1 MKLVQLN
8 LQNFKGIEFGDFR
21 FTNNTIIRGDNATGK
36 TTVFDALC
44 WLLFGK
50 DSLDRADFQIKTL
63 KNGEPVHNVNHMVQA
78 AFDYEDGTGFT
89 LKRIYREK
97 YSNPRGGEVKLTG
110 HTTDYFINDVPSKE
124 KEYKAFINNMI
135 NEGVF
140 KLITNPLFFNE
151 QYTWQ
156 NRRKLLLE
164 MCGDVDDAS
173 VINSKDELKRLTEL
187 LNGRSVD
194 EQRKIIASKKTAINK
209 ELDMI
214 PVRID
219 EAVKCKPTPLEAEQK
234 LKDDI
239 ATIETAI
246 KQLEED
252 KSVIINGLDGA
263 ERTAKIREVKR
274 KLADRKSQLMNEHTD
289 KERRLGHNY
298 QLSLVKLQM
307 AETERDRY
315 KDCEYELD
323 TQIKQEEAR
332 IDKLQAEF
340 DEFNQSQFNKELCP
354 TCGQELPASK
364 YEELQA
370 KFNKNKAEK
379 LEEWQA
385 LIDSAK
391 ALKQNYIEQKELMQV
406 KADGMCSQI
415 EELTNDK
422 NTKQKAINEVGE
434 VNLDNDVQ
442 VNDLKAELFMLELD
456 EDNTSDD
463 QLKRID
469 SELSELAD
477 KRSTLQTELTKYDVI
492 RDITKRINELEQEQ
506 QRLINEKNLVD
517 ETAFLLDEFVKAKV
531 EMLEDTIN
539 KHFTITTFKMANVLV
554 NGSVEDCCETMVDGV
569 PYRSLNN
576 AARINA
582 GIDIINAL
590 TKFYNV
596 TAPVFIDNAE
606 AVTKFVN
613 CNSQTVKL
621 IVDETCKELRVDMEV

>member
-1 MKLVQLN
+1 MKLTQLN

-78 AFDYEDGTGFT
+78 AFDNEDGTGFT

-135 NEGVF
+135 NEDVF

-252 KSVIINGLDGA
+252 KSVIVNGLDGA
-263 ERTAKIREVKR
+263 ERTTKIREVKR

-289 KERRLGHNY
+289 NERRLEHEY
-298 QLSLVKLQM
+298 KLSLVQLQM
-307 AETERDRY
+307 AESERDRY
-315 KDCEYELD
+315 KDREYELD
-323 TQIKQEEAR
+323 SQIQQEEAR

-340 DEFNQSQFNKELCP
+340 DDFNQSQFNKELCP
-354 TCGQELPASK
+354 TCGQKLPASK
-364 YEELQA
+364 YEELQTI
-370 KFNKNKAEK
+370 FNQSKAVK

-391 ALKQNYIEQKELMQV
+391 ALKQNYIEQKEIMQV

-415 EELTNDK
+415 EELFNNKD
-422 NTKQKAINEVGE
+422 TKEKALHEVGE
-434 VNLDNDVQ
+434 VDLDNDVQ

-590 TKFYNV
+590 TKFYKVN
-596 TAPVFIDNAE
+596 APVFIDNAE
-606 AVTKFVN
+606 AVTKFID
-613 CNSQTVKL
+613 CKSQTIKL
-621 IVDETCKELRVDMEV
+621 IVDETCKELCVDVEV

>member
-1 MKLVQLN
+1 MKLTQLN

-78 AFDYEDGTGFT
+78 AFDNEDGTGFT

-135 NEGVF
+135 NEDVF

-173 VINSKDELKRLTEL
+173 VINSKEELKRLTEL

-219 EAVKCKPTPLEAEQK
+219 EAVNCKPTPMEAEQK

-289 KERRLGHNY
+289 KERRLEHEY
-298 QLSLVKLQM
+298 KLSLVQLQM
-307 AETERDRY
+307 AESERDRY
-315 KDCEYELD
+315 KDREYELD
-323 TQIKQEEAR
+323 SQIKQEEAR
-332 IDKLQAEF
+332 IEKLQAEF
-340 DEFNQSQFNKELCP
+340 DDFNQSQFNKELCP
-354 TCGQELPASK
+354 TCGQKLPASK
-364 YEELQA
+364 YKELQTI
-370 KFNKNKAEK
+370 FNQSKAVK
-379 LEEWQA
+379 LEEWQK

-391 ALKQNYIEQKELMQV
+391 ALKQNYIEQKEIMQV

-415 EELTNDK
+415 EELSNKKD
-422 NTKQKAINEVGE
+422 TKEKAMNEVGE
-434 VNLDNDVQ
+434 VDLDNDVQ

-463 QLKRID
+463 QLKRLD

-531 EMLEDTIN
+531 DMLEDTIN

-621 IVDETCKELRVDMEV
+621 IVDETCKELCVDVEV

>member
-50 DSLDRADFQIKTL
+50 DSLDRADFQIKTI

-78 AFDYEDGTGFT
+78 AFDNEDGTGFT

-135 NEGVF
+135 NEDVF

-252 KSVIINGLDGA
+252 KSVIVNGLDGA
-263 ERTAKIREVKR
+263 ERTAKIREIKR
-274 KLADRKSQLMNEHTD
+274 KLADRKSQLMNEHTK
-289 KERRLGHNY
+289 KERRLEHEY
-298 QLSLVKLQM
+298 KLSLTKLQM
-307 AETERDRY
+307 AECERDRY
-315 KDCEYELD
+315 KDREYELD
-323 TQIKQEEAR
+323 SQIKQEESR

-422 NTKQKAINEVGE
+422 DKKEKAMNEVGE
-434 VNLDNDVQ
+434 VDLDNDVQ

-463 QLKRID
+463 QLKRLD

-590 TKFYNV
+590 TKFYGV

-613 CNSQTVKL
+613 CNSQTIKL
-621 IVDETCKELRVDMEV
+621 IVDETCKELCVDLEV

>member
-78 AFDYEDGTGFT
+78 AFDNEDGTGFT

-135 NEGVF
+135 NEDVF

-173 VINSKDELKRLTEL
+173 VINSKEELKRLTEL

-274 KLADRKSQLMNEHTD
+274 KLADRKSQLMNEHTE
-289 KERRLGHNY
+289 KERRLEHEY
-298 QLSLVKLQM
+298 KLSLVQLQM
-307 AETERDRY
+307 AESERDRY
-315 KDCEYELD
+315 KDREYELD

-354 TCGQELPASK
+354 TCGQELPASN
-364 YEELQA
+364 YEELQT
-370 KFNKNKAEK
+370 KFNKSKAEK
-379 LEEWQA
+379 LEKWQA

-391 ALKQNYIEQKELMQV
+391 ALKQNYIEQKEIMQV
-406 KADGMCSQI
+406 KADGMSSQI
-415 EELTNDK
+415 EELSNNKDE
-422 NTKQKAINEVGE
+422 KQKAMNEVGE
-434 VNLDNDVQ
+434 VDLDNDVQ

-463 QLKRID
+463 QLKRLD

-539 KHFTITTFKMANVLV
+539 KHFTITTFKMANVFI

-613 CNSQTVKL
+613 CNSQTIKL
-621 IVDETCKELRVDMEV
+621 IVDETCKELCVDLEV

>member
-1 MKLVQLN
+1 MKLTQLN

-78 AFDYEDGTGFT
+78 AFDNEDGTGFT

-135 NEGVF
+135 NEDVF

-252 KSVIINGLDGA
+252 KSVIVNGLDGA

-289 KERRLGHNY
+289 NERRLEHEY
-298 QLSLVKLQM
+298 KLSLVQLQM
-307 AETERDRY
+307 VESERDRY
-315 KDCEYELD
+315 KDREYELD
-323 TQIKQEEAR
+323 SQIKQEEAR
-332 IDKLQAEF
+332 IEKLQAEF
-340 DEFNQSQFNKELCP
+340 DDFNQSQFNKELCP
-354 TCGQELPASK
+354 TCGQRLPASK
-364 YEELQA
+364 YEELQTI
-370 KFNKNKAEK
+370 FNQSKAVK
-379 LEEWQA
+379 LEEWQK

-391 ALKQNYIEQKELMQV
+391 ALKQNYIEQKEIMQV

-415 EELTNDK
+415 EELSNNKDA
-422 NTKQKAINEVGE
+422 KQKAMNEVGE

-442 VNDLKAELFMLELD
+442 INDLKAELFMLELD

-463 QLKRID
+463 QLKRLD

-506 QRLINEKNLVD
+506 QRLINEKNVVD

>member
-78 AFDYEDGTGFT
+78 AFDNEDGTGFT

-135 NEGVF
+135 NEDVF

-173 VINSKDELKRLTEL
+173 VINSKDKLKRLTEL

-219 EAVKCKPTPLEAEQK
+219 EAVKCKPTPMEAEQK

-252 KSVIINGLDGA
+252 KSVIVNGLDGA

-289 KERRLGHNY
+289 KERRLEHEY
-298 QLSLVKLQM
+298 KLSLVQLQM
-307 AETERDRY
+307 AESERDRY
-315 KDCEYELD
+315 KDREYELD
-323 TQIKQEEAR
+323 SQIKQEEAR
-332 IDKLQAEF
+332 IEKLQSEF
-340 DEFNQSQFNKELCP
+340 DKFNQSQFDDELCP
-354 TCGQELPASK
+354 TCGQP
-364 YEELQA
+364 YP
-370 KFNKNKAEK
+370 AEK
-379 LEEWQA
+379 RAELEAIFNTQKATNLEEWQK

-391 ALKQNYIEQKELMQV
+391 ALKQNYIEQKEIMQV

-415 EELTNDK
+415 EELSNNKDE
-422 NTKQKAINEVGE
+422 KQKAMNEVGK
-434 VNLDNDVQ
+434 VDLDNDVQ

-506 QRLINEKNLVD
+506 QRLINEKNIVD

-554 NGSVEDCCETMVDGV
+554 NGSIEDCCETMVDGV

-613 CNSQTVKL
+613 CNSQTIKL
-621 IVDETCKELRVDMEV
+621 IVDETCKELRVDIEV

>member
-78 AFDYEDGTGFT
+78 AFDNEDGTGFT

-124 KEYKAFINNMI
+124 KEYKAFINSMI
-135 NEGVF
+135 NEDVF

-151 QYTWQ
+151 QYAWQ

-219 EAVKCKPTPLEAEQK
+219 EAVKCKPTPMEAEQK

-239 ATIETAI
+239 STIETAI

-252 KSVIINGLDGA
+252 KSVIVNGLDGA

-289 KERRLGHNY
+289 KERRLEHEY
-298 QLSLVKLQM
+298 KLSLVQLQM
-307 AETERDRY
+307 AESERDRY
-315 KDCEYELD
+315 KDREYELD
-323 TQIKQEEAR
+323 SQIKQEEAR
-332 IDKLQAEF
+332 IEKLQSEF
-340 DEFNQSQFNKELCP
+340 DKFNQSQFNDELCP
-354 TCGQELPASK
+354 TCGQP
-364 YEELQA
+364 YP
-370 KFNKNKAEK
+370 AEK
-379 LEEWQA
+379 RAELEAIFNTQKATNLEEWQK

-391 ALKQNYIEQKELMQV
+391 ALKQNYIEQKEIMQV
-406 KADGMCSQI
+406 KVDGMSSQV
-415 EELTNDK
+415 EELSNKKDE
-422 NTKQKAINEVGE
+422 KQKAMNEVGE
-434 VNLDNDVQ
+434 VDLDNDVQ

-469 SELSELAD
+469 SELSELAY

-531 EMLEDTIN
+531 EMLEDAIN

-590 TKFYNV
+590 TKFYKVN
-596 TAPVFIDNAE
+596 APVFIDNAE
-606 AVTKFVN
+606 AVTKFID
-613 CNSQTVKL
+613 CKSQTIKL
-621 IVDETCKELRVDMEV
+621 IVDETCKELRVDLEV

>member
-8 LQNFKGIEFGDFR
+8 LQNFKGIEFGDYR

-78 AFDYEDGTGFT
+78 AFDNEDGTGFT

-124 KEYKAFINNMI
+124 KEYKSFINSMI
-135 NEGVF
+135 NEDVF

-219 EAVKCKPTPLEAEQK
+219 EAVNCKPTPMEAEQK

-246 KQLEED
+246 KQLGED
-252 KSVIINGLDGA
+252 KSVIVNGLDGA

-289 KERRLGHNY
+289 NERRLEHEY
-298 QLSLVKLQM
+298 KLSLVQLQM
-307 AETERDRY
+307 AESERDRY
-315 KDCEYELD
+315 KNREYELD
-323 TQIKQEEAR
+323 SQIQQEEAR
-332 IDKLQAEF
+332 IEKLQSEF
-340 DEFNQSQFNKELCP
+340 DKFNQSQFDDELCP
-354 TCGQELPASK
+354 TCGQP
-364 YEELQA
+364 YP
-370 KFNKNKAEK
+370 AEK
-379 LEEWQA
+379 RAELEAMFNIQKATNLEEWQK

-391 ALKQNYIEQKELMQV
+391 ALRQNYIEQKEIMQV

-415 EELTNDK
+415 EELSNSK
-422 NTKQKAINEVGE
+422 NAKQKAMNEVGE
-434 VNLDNDVQ
+434 VDLDNDVQ

-621 IVDETCKELRVDMEV
+621 IVDETCKELCVDMEV

>member
-1 MKLVQLN
+1 MKLTQLN

-50 DSLDRADFQIKTL
+50 DSLDRADFQVKTL

-78 AFDYEDGTGFT
+78 AFDNEDGTGFT

-135 NEGVF
+135 NEDVF

-246 KQLEED
+246 KQLDED
-252 KSVIINGLDGA
+252 KSVIVNGLDGA

-289 KERRLGHNY
+289 NERRLEHEY
-298 QLSLVKLQM
+298 KLSLVQLQM
-307 AETERDRY
+307 AESERDRY
-315 KDCEYELD
+315 KDREYELD
-323 TQIKQEEAR
+323 TQIQQEEAR
-332 IDKLQAEF
+332 IEKLQAEF
-340 DEFNQSQFNKELCP
+340 DDFNQSQFNKELCP
-354 TCGQELPASK
+354 TCGQKLPASK
-364 YEELQA
+364 YEELQTI
-370 KFNKNKAEK
+370 FNQSKAVK
-379 LEEWQA
+379 LEEWQK

-391 ALKQNYIEQKELMQV
+391 ALKQNYIEQKEIMQV

-415 EELTNDK
+415 EELSNNKDV
-422 NTKQKAINEVGE
+422 KQKAMNEVGE

-442 VNDLKAELFMLELD
+442 INDLKAELFMLELD

-463 QLKRID
+463 QLKRLD

-590 TKFYNV
+590 TKFYKVN
-596 TAPVFIDNAE
+596 APVFIDNAE

>member
-78 AFDYEDGTGFT
+78 AFDNEDGTGFT

-135 NEGVF
+135 NEDVF

-252 KSVIINGLDGA
+252 KSVIVNGLDSA
-263 ERTAKIREVKR
+263 ERTAKIREIKR

-289 KERRLGHNY
+289 KERRLEHEY
-298 QLSLVKLQM
+298 KLSLVQLQM
-307 AETERDRY
+307 AESERDRF
-315 KDCEYELD
+315 KDREYELD
-323 TQIKQEEAR
+323 SQIKQEEAR
-332 IDKLQAEF
+332 IEKLQSEF
-340 DEFNQSQFNKELCP
+340 DKFNHSQFDDELCP
-354 TCGQELPASK
+354 TCGQP
-364 YEELQA
+364 YP
-370 KFNKNKAEK
+370 AEK
-379 LEEWQA
+379 RAELEAIFNTQKATNLEEWQK
-385 LIDSAK
+385 LIDSAT
-391 ALKQNYIEQKELMQV
+391 ALKQNYIEQKEIMQV
-406 KADGMCSQI
+406 KADGMSSQI
-415 EELTNDK
+415 EELS
-422 NTKQKAINEVGE
+422 NTKDAKQKAMNEVGE
-434 VNLDNDVQ
+434 VDLDNDVQ

-590 TKFYNV
+590 TKFYKVN
-596 TAPVFIDNAE
+596 APVFIDNAE
-606 AVTKFVN
+606 AVTKFIN
-613 CNSQTVKL
+613 CNSQTIKL
-621 IVDETCKELRVDMEV
+621 IVDETCKELCVDLEV

>member
-78 AFDYEDGTGFT
+78 AFDNEDGTGFT

-135 NEGVF
+135 NEDVF

-289 KERRLGHNY
+289 NERRLEHEY
-298 QLSLVKLQM
+298 KLSLVQLQM
-307 AETERDRY
+307 AESERDRY
-315 KDCEYELD
+315 KDREYELD
-323 TQIKQEEAR
+323 SQIKQEEAR

-370 KFNKNKAEK
+370 KFNKNKAKK

-422 NTKQKAINEVGE
+422 DTKQKAMNEVGE
-434 VNLDNDVQ
+434 VDLDNDVQ

-613 CNSQTVKL
+613 CNSQTIKL
-621 IVDETCKELRVDMEV
+621 IVDETCKELCVDLEV

>member
-1 MKLVQLN
+1 MKLTQLN

-78 AFDYEDGTGFT
+78 AFDNEDGTGFT

-135 NEGVF
+135 NEDVF

-252 KSVIINGLDGA
+252 KSVIVNGLDGA

-289 KERRLGHNY
+289 KERQLEHEY
-298 QLSLVKLQM
+298 KLSLVQLQM
-307 AETERDRY
+307 AESERDRY
-315 KDCEYELD
+315 KDREYELD
-323 TQIKQEEAR
+323 SQIKQEEAR

-340 DEFNQSQFNKELCP
+340 DTFNKQEFDDELCP
-354 TCGQELPASK
+354 TCGQP
-364 YEELQA
+364 YP
-370 KFNKNKAEK
+370 AEK
-379 LEEWQA
+379 RAELEAIFNTQKATNLEEWQK

-391 ALKQNYIEQKELMQV
+391 ALKQNYIEQKEIMQV
-406 KADGMCSQI
+406 KADGMSSQI
-415 EELTNDK
+415 EELSNNKDA
-422 NTKQKAINEVGE
+422 KQKAMNEVGE
-434 VNLDNDVQ
+434 VDLDNDVQ

-469 SELSELAD
+469 SELSELDD

-590 TKFYNV
+590 TKFYKVN
-596 TAPVFIDNAE
+596 APVFIDNAE
-606 AVTKFVN
+606 AVTKFID
-613 CNSQTVKL
+613 CKSQTIKL

>member
-1 MKLVQLN
+1 MKLTQLN

-78 AFDYEDGTGFT
+78 AFDNEDGTGFT

-135 NEGVF
+135 NEDVF

-252 KSVIINGLDGA
+252 KSVIVNGLDGA

-289 KERRLGHNY
+289 NERRLEHEY
-298 QLSLVKLQM
+298 KLSLVQLQM
-307 AETERDRY
+307 VESERDRY
-315 KDCEYELD
+315 KDREYELD
-323 TQIKQEEAR
+323 SQIKQEEAR
-332 IDKLQAEF
+332 IDKLQTEF
-340 DEFNQSQFNKELCP
+340 DTFNKQEFDDENCP
-354 TCGQELPASK
+354 TCGQP
-364 YEELQA
+364 YP
-370 KFNKNKAEK
+370 AEK
-379 LEEWQA
+379 RAELEAMFNIQKATNLEEWQK

-391 ALKQNYIEQKELMQV
+391 ALKQNYIEQKEIMQV
-406 KADGMCSQI
+406 KADGMSSQI
-415 EELTNDK
+415 EELSNNKDA
-422 NTKQKAINEVGE
+422 KQKAMNEVGE
-434 VNLDNDVQ
+434 VDLDNDVQ

-613 CNSQTVKL
+613 CNSQTIKL
-621 IVDETCKELRVDMEV
+621 IVDETCKELCVDLEV

>member
-1 MKLVQLN
+1 MKLTQLN

-78 AFDYEDGTGFT
+78 AFDNEDGTGFT

-135 NEGVF
+135 NEDVF

-173 VINSKDELKRLTEL
+173 VINSKEELKRLTEL

-219 EAVKCKPTPLEAEQK
+219 EAVNCKPTPLEAEQK

-252 KSVIINGLDGA
+252 KSVIVNGLDGA

-289 KERRLGHNY
+289 KERRLEHEY
-298 QLSLVKLQM
+298 KLSLVQLQM
-307 AETERDRY
+307 AESERDRY
-315 KDCEYELD
+315 KDREYELD
-323 TQIKQEEAR
+323 SQIKQEEAR

-340 DEFNQSQFNKELCP
+340 DDFNQSQFNKELCP
-354 TCGQELPASK
+354 TCGQKLPASK
-364 YEELQA
+364 YEELQTI
-370 KFNKNKAEK
+370 FNQSKAVK

-385 LIDSAK
+385 LIDSAT
-391 ALKQNYIEQKELMQV
+391 ALKQNYIEQKEIMQV
-406 KADGMCSQI
+406 KADGMSSQI
-415 EELTNDK
+415 EELSNNKDA
-422 NTKQKAINEVGE
+422 KQKAMNEVGE
-434 VNLDNDVQ
+434 VDLDSDVQ

-582 GIDIINAL
+582 GIDVINAL
-590 TKFYNV
+590 TKFYKVN
-596 TAPVFIDNAE
+596 APVFIDNAE
-606 AVTKFVN
+606 AVTKFID
-613 CNSQTVKL
+613 CKSQTIKL
-621 IVDETCKELRVDMEV
+621 IVDETCKELCVDVEV

>member
-78 AFDYEDGTGFT
+78 AFDNEDGTGFT

-135 NEGVF
+135 NEDVF

-219 EAVKCKPTPLEAEQK
+219 EADKCKPTPLEAEQK

-252 KSVIINGLDGA
+252 KSVIINGLDGT

-298 QLSLVKLQM
+298 QLSLTKLQM
-307 AETERDRY
+307 AECERDRY
-315 KDCEYELD
+315 KDREYELD

-391 ALKQNYIEQKELMQV
+391 ALKQNYIEQKEVMQV

-422 NTKQKAINEVGE
+422 NTKQKAMNEVGE
-434 VNLDNDVQ
+434 VDLDNDVQ

-463 QLKRID
+463 QLKRLD

-506 QRLINEKNLVD
+506 QRLINEKNVVD

-613 CNSQTVKL
+613 CNSQTIKL
-621 IVDETCKELRVDMEV
+621 IVDETCKELCVDLEV

>member
-1 MKLVQLN
+1 MKLTQLN

-78 AFDYEDGTGFT
+78 AFDNEDGTGFT

-135 NEGVF
+135 NEDVF

-173 VINSKDELKRLTEL
+173 VINSKEELKRLTEL

-252 KSVIINGLDGA
+252 KSVIVNGLDGA

-289 KERRLGHNY
+289 NERRLEHEY
-298 QLSLVKLQM
+298 KLSLVQLQM
-307 AETERDRY
+307 VESERDRY
-315 KDCEYELD
+315 KDREYELD
-323 TQIKQEEAR
+323 SQIKQEEAR
-332 IDKLQAEF
+332 IEKLQAEF
-340 DEFNQSQFNKELCP
+340 DTFNKQQFDDENCP
-354 TCGQELPASK
+354 TCGQP
-364 YEELQA
+364 YP
-370 KFNKNKAEK
+370 AEK
-379 LEEWQA
+379 RAELEAMFNIQKATNLEEWQK

-391 ALKQNYIEQKELMQV
+391 ALKQNYIEQKEIMQV
-406 KADGMCSQI
+406 KADGMSSQI
-415 EELTNDK
+415 EALSNNKDA
-422 NTKQKAINEVGE
+422 KQKAMNEVGE
-434 VNLDNDVQ
+434 VDLDNDVQ

-456 EDNTSDD
+456 EDNSSDD
-463 QLKRID
+463 QLKRLD

-477 KRSTLQTELTKYDVI
+477 KQSTLQTELTKYDVI

-596 TAPVFIDNAE
+596 NAPVFIDNAE
-606 AVTKFVN
+606 AVTKFID
-613 CNSQTVKL
+613 CKSQTIKL
-621 IVDETCKELRVDMEV
+621 IVDETCKELCVDVEV

>member
-1 MKLVQLN
+1 MKLTQLN
-8 LQNFKGIEFGDFR
+8 LQNFKGIEFGDFK

-78 AFDYEDGTGFT
+78 AFDNEDGTGFT

-135 NEGVF
+135 NEDVF

-173 VINSKDELKRLTEL
+173 VINSKEELKRLTEL

-219 EAVKCKPTPLEAEQK
+219 EAVNCKPTPLEAEQK

-252 KSVIINGLDGA
+252 KSVIVNGLDGA

-289 KERRLGHNY
+289 KERRLEHEY
-298 QLSLVKLQM
+298 KLSLVQLQM
-307 AETERDRY
+307 AESERDRY
-315 KDCEYELD
+315 KDREYELD
-323 TQIKQEEAR
+323 SQIKQEEAR

-340 DEFNQSQFNKELCP
+340 DTFNKQEFDDENCP
-354 TCGQELPASK
+354 TCGQPYPVEKRAELEAM
-364 YEELQA
+364 
-370 KFNKNKAEK
+370 FNIQKATN
-379 LEEWQA
+379 LEEWQK

-391 ALKQNYIEQKELMQV
+391 ALKQNYIEQKEIMQV

-415 EELTNDK
+415 EELSNNKDA
-422 NTKQKAINEVGE
+422 KQKAMNEVGE
-434 VNLDNDVQ
+434 VDLDNDVQ

-590 TKFYNV
+590 TKFYKVN
-596 TAPVFIDNAE
+596 APVFIDNAE
-606 AVTKFVN
+606 AVTKFIN
-613 CNSQTVKL
+613 CKSQTIKL
-621 IVDETCKELRVDMEV
+621 IVDETCKELCVDVEV

>member
-1 MKLVQLN
+1 MKLTQLN

-78 AFDYEDGTGFT
+78 AFDNEDGTGFT

-135 NEGVF
+135 NEDVF

-219 EAVKCKPTPLEAEQK
+219 EAVKCKPTPMEAEQK

-246 KQLEED
+246 KQLDED
-252 KSVIINGLDGA
+252 KSVIVNGLDGA

-289 KERRLGHNY
+289 NERRLEHEY
-298 QLSLVKLQM
+298 KLSLVQLQM
-307 AETERDRY
+307 VESERDRY
-315 KDCEYELD
+315 KDREYELD
-323 TQIKQEEAR
+323 SQIKQEEAR
-332 IDKLQAEF
+332 IEKLQAEF
-340 DEFNQSQFNKELCP
+340 DTFNKQQFDDENCP
-354 TCGQELPASK
+354 TCGQP
-364 YEELQA
+364 YP
-370 KFNKNKAEK
+370 AEK
-379 LEEWQA
+379 RAELEAMFNIQKATNLEEWQK

-391 ALKQNYIEQKELMQV
+391 ALKQNYIEQKEIMQV

-415 EELTNDK
+415 EELS
-422 NTKQKAINEVGE
+422 NTKDAKQKAMNEVG
-434 VNLDNDVQ
+434 VVDLDNDVQ

>member
-78 AFDYEDGTGFT
+78 AFDNEDGTGFT

-110 HTTDYFINDVPSKE
+110 NTTDYFINDVPSKE

-135 NEGVF
+135 NEDVF

-173 VINSKDELKRLTEL
+173 VINSKEELKRLTEL

-219 EAVKCKPTPLEAEQK
+219 EAVKCQPTPLEAEQK

-263 ERTAKIREVKR
+263 ERTAKIRELKR
-274 KLADRKSQLMNEHTD
+274 KLADRKSQLMNEHTE
-289 KERRLGHNY
+289 KERRLEHEY
-298 QLSLVKLQM
+298 KLSLVQLQM
-307 AETERDRY
+307 AESERDRY
-315 KDCEYELD
+315 KDREYELD
-323 TQIKQEEAR
+323 SQIKQEEAR

-422 NTKQKAINEVGE
+422 DTKQKAMNEVGE
-434 VNLDNDVQ
+434 VDLDNDVQ

-506 QRLINEKNLVD
+506 QRLINEKNVVD

-606 AVTKFVN
+606 AVTKFID
-613 CNSQTVKL
+613 CNSQTIKL
-621 IVDETCKELRVDMEV
+621 IVDETCKELCVDLEV

>member
-1 MKLVQLN
+1 MKLTQLN

-78 AFDYEDGTGFT
+78 AFDNEDGTGFT

-135 NEGVF
+135 NEDVF

-246 KQLEED
+246 KQLEDD
-252 KSVIINGLDGA
+252 KSVIVNGLDGA
-263 ERTAKIREVKR
+263 ERIAKIREVKR

-289 KERRLGHNY
+289 KERRLEHEY
-298 QLSLVKLQM
+298 KLSLVQLQI
-307 AETERDRY
+307 AESERDRY
-315 KDCEYELD
+315 KDREYELD

-332 IDKLQAEF
+332 IDKLQSEF
-340 DEFNQSQFNKELCP
+340 DKFNSQEFDDVNCP
-354 TCGQELPASK
+354 TCGQP
-364 YEELQA
+364 YP
-370 KFNKNKAEK
+370 AEK
-379 LEEWQA
+379 RAELEAMFNIQKATNLEEWQK

-391 ALKQNYIEQKELMQV
+391 ALKQNYIEQKEIMQV

-415 EELTNDK
+415 EELS
-422 NTKQKAINEVGE
+422 NTKDTKQQALNEVGE
-434 VNLDNDVQ
+434 VDLDNDVQ

-506 QRLINEKNLVD
+506 QRLINEKNVVD
-517 ETAFLLDEFVKAKV
+517 EIAFLLDEFVKAKV

-554 NGSVEDCCETMVDGV
+554 NGSVEDCCETMVNGV

-596 TAPVFIDNAE
+596 NAPVFIDNAE
-606 AVTKFVN
+606 AVTKFID
-613 CNSQTVKL
+613 CKSQTIKL
-621 IVDETCKELRVDMEV
+621 IVDETCKELCVDLEV

>member
-78 AFDYEDGTGFT
+78 AFDNEDGTGFT

-135 NEGVF
+135 NEDVF

-263 ERTAKIREVKR
+263 ERTAKIREIKR

-298 QLSLVKLQM
+298 QLSLTKLQM
-307 AETERDRY
+307 AECERDRY
-315 KDCEYELD
+315 KDREYELD

-332 IDKLQAEF
+332 IEKLQAEF

-379 LEEWQA
+379 LEEWQK

-391 ALKQNYIEQKELMQV
+391 ALKQNYIEQKEVMQV

-422 NTKQKAINEVGE
+422 DKKEKAMNEVGE
-434 VNLDNDVQ
+434 VDLDNDVQ

-463 QLKRID
+463 QLKRLD

-554 NGSVEDCCETMVDGV
+554 NGSVEDCCETIVDGV

-590 TKFYNV
+590 TKFYKVN
-596 TAPVFIDNAE
+596 APVFIDNAE
-606 AVTKFVN
+606 AVTKFIN
-613 CNSQTVKL
+613 CKSQTIKL
-621 IVDETCKELRVDMEV
+621 IVDETCKELCVDLEV

>member
-78 AFDYEDGTGFT
+78 AFDNEDGTGFT

-135 NEGVF
+135 NEDIF

-219 EAVKCKPTPLEAEQK
+219 EAVNCQPTPLEAEQK

-252 KSVIINGLDGA
+252 KSVIVNGLDGA

-274 KLADRKSQLMNEHTD
+274 KLADRKSQLMNEHPD
-289 KERRLGHNY
+289 KERRLEHEY
-298 QLSLVKLQM
+298 KLSLVQLQM
-307 AETERDRY
+307 AESERDRY
-315 KDCEYELD
+315 KDREYELD
-323 TQIKQEEAR
+323 SQIKQEEAR
-332 IDKLQAEF
+332 IDKLQTEF
-340 DEFNQSQFNKELCP
+340 DTFNKQEFDDENCP
-354 TCGQELPASK
+354 TCGQP
-364 YEELQA
+364 YP
-370 KFNKNKAEK
+370 AEK
-379 LEEWQA
+379 RAELEAMFNIQKATNLEEWQK

-391 ALKQNYIEQKELMQV
+391 ALRQNYIEQKEIMQV
-406 KADGMCSQI
+406 KADGMSSQI
-415 EELTNDK
+415 EELSNNKD
-422 NTKQKAINEVGE
+422 TKQKAMNEVGE
-434 VNLDNDVQ
+434 VDLDSDVQ

-456 EDNTSDD
+456 EDNPSDD

>member
-1 MKLVQLN
+1 MKLTQLN

-78 AFDYEDGTGFT
+78 AFDNEDGTGFT

-135 NEGVF
+135 NEDVF

-219 EAVKCKPTPLEAEQK
+219 EAVNCKPTPMEAEQK

-252 KSVIINGLDGA
+252 KSVIVNGLDGA

-289 KERRLGHNY
+289 KERRLEHEY
-298 QLSLVKLQM
+298 KLSLVQLQM
-307 AETERDRY
+307 AESERDRY
-315 KDCEYELD
+315 KDREYELD
-323 TQIKQEEAR
+323 SQIKQEEAR

-340 DEFNQSQFNKELCP
+340 DDFNQSQFNKELCP
-354 TCGQELPASK
+354 TCGQKLPTSK
-364 YEELQA
+364 YEELRTI
-370 KFNKNKAEK
+370 FNESKAVK
-379 LEEWQA
+379 LEEWQK

-391 ALKQNYIEQKELMQV
+391 ALKQNYIEQKEIMQV

-415 EELTNDK
+415 EELSNNKDA
-422 NTKQKAINEVGE
+422 KQKAMNEVGE
-434 VNLDNDVQ
+434 VDLDNDVQ

-621 IVDETCKELRVDMEV
+621 IVDETCNELRVDMEV

>member
-1 MKLVQLN
+1 MKLTQLN
-8 LQNFKGIEFGDFR
+8 LQNFKGIEFSDFR

-78 AFDYEDGTGFT
+78 AFDNEDGTGFT

-135 NEGVF
+135 NEDVF

-173 VINSKDELKRLTEL
+173 VINSKEELKRLTEL

-252 KSVIINGLDGA
+252 KSVIVNGLDGA
-263 ERTAKIREVKR
+263 ERTTKIREVKR

-289 KERRLGHNY
+289 NERRLEHEY
-298 QLSLVKLQM
+298 KLSLVQLQM
-307 AETERDRY
+307 AESERDRY
-315 KDCEYELD
+315 KDREYELD
-323 TQIKQEEAR
+323 SQIKQEEAR
-332 IDKLQAEF
+332 IEKLQAEF
-340 DEFNQSQFNKELCP
+340 DTFNKQQFDDENCP
-354 TCGQELPASK
+354 TCGQP
-364 YEELQA
+364 YP
-370 KFNKNKAEK
+370 AEK
-379 LEEWQA
+379 RAELEAMFNIQKATNLEEWQK

-391 ALKQNYIEQKELMQV
+391 ALRQNYIEQKEIMQV
-406 KADGMCSQI
+406 KADGMSSQI
-415 EELTNDK
+415 EKLSNDK
-422 NTKQKAINEVGE
+422 DKKQQALNEVGE
-434 VNLDNDVQ
+434 VDLDNDVQ

-582 GIDIINAL
+582 GIDVINAL
-590 TKFYNV
+590 TKFYKVN
-596 TAPVFIDNAE
+596 APVFIDNAE
-606 AVTKFVN
+606 AVTKFID
-613 CNSQTVKL
+613 CKSQTIKL
-621 IVDETCKELRVDMEV
+621 IVDETCKELCVDVEV

>member
-1 MKLVQLN
+1 MKLTQLN

-78 AFDYEDGTGFT
+78 AFDNEDGTGFT

-135 NEGVF
+135 NEDVF

-246 KQLEED
+246 KQLDED
-252 KSVIINGLDGA
+252 KSVIVNGLDGA

-289 KERRLGHNY
+289 NERRLEHEY
-298 QLSLVKLQM
+298 KLSLVQLQM
-307 AETERDRY
+307 AESERDRY
-315 KDCEYELD
+315 KDREYELD
-323 TQIKQEEAR
+323 SQIKQEEAR
-332 IDKLQAEF
+332 IEKLQAEF
-340 DEFNQSQFNKELCP
+340 DTFNKQQFDDENCP
-354 TCGQELPASK
+354 TCGQP
-364 YEELQA
+364 YP
-370 KFNKNKAEK
+370 AEK
-379 LEEWQA
+379 RAELEAMFNIQKATNLEEWQK

-391 ALKQNYIEQKELMQV
+391 ALRQNYIEQKEIMQV
-406 KADGMCSQI
+406 KADGMSSQI
-415 EELTNDK
+415 EELSNTKD
-422 NTKQKAINEVGE
+422 TKQKAMNEVGE
-434 VNLDNDVQ
+434 VDLDNDVQ

-492 RDITKRINELEQEQ
+492 RDVTKRINELEQEQ

-582 GIDIINAL
+582 GIDVINAL
-590 TKFYNV
+590 TKFYKVN
-596 TAPVFIDNAE
+596 APVFIDNAE
-606 AVTKFVN
+606 AVTKFID
-613 CNSQTVKL
+613 CKSQTIKL
-621 IVDETCKELRVDMEV
+621 IVDETCKELCVDVEV

>member
-78 AFDYEDGTGFT
+78 AFDNEDGTGFT

-135 NEGVF
+135 NEDVF
-140 KLITNPLFFNE
+140 KLITNPLFFDE

-252 KSVIINGLDGA
+252 KSVIVNGLDGA

-298 QLSLVKLQM
+298 QLSLTKLQM
-307 AETERDRY
+307 AECERDRY
-315 KDCEYELD
+315 KDREYELD

-422 NTKQKAINEVGE
+422 DKKEKAMNEVGE
-434 VNLDNDVQ
+434 VDLDNDVQ

-613 CNSQTVKL
+613 CNSQTIKL
-621 IVDETCKELRVDMEV
+621 IVDETCKELCVDLEV

>member
-78 AFDYEDGTGFT
+78 AFDNEDGTGFT

-124 KEYKAFINNMI
+124 KEYKAFINSMI
-135 NEGVF
+135 NEDVF
-140 KLITNPLFFNE
+140 KLITNSLFFNE

-219 EAVKCKPTPLEAEQK
+219 EAVKCKPTPMEAEQK

-239 ATIETAI
+239 ATIESGI

-252 KSVIINGLDGA
+252 KSVIVNGLDGA

-289 KERRLGHNY
+289 KERRLEHEY
-298 QLSLVKLQM
+298 KLSLVQLQM
-307 AETERDRY
+307 AESERDRY
-315 KDCEYELD
+315 KDREYELD
-323 TQIKQEEAR
+323 SQIKQEEAR
-332 IDKLQAEF
+332 IEKLQSEF
-340 DEFNQSQFNKELCP
+340 DKFNQSQFDDEVCP
-354 TCGQELPASK
+354 TCGQP
-364 YEELQA
+364 YP
-370 KFNKNKAEK
+370 AEK
-379 LEEWQA
+379 RAELEAMFNIQKATNLEEWQK

-391 ALKQNYIEQKELMQV
+391 ALRQSYIEQKEIMQV
-406 KADGMCSQI
+406 KADGMSSQI
-415 EELTNDK
+415 EELS
-422 NTKQKAINEVGE
+422 NTKDAKQKAMNEVGE
-434 VNLDNDVQ
+434 VDLDSDVQ

-456 EDNTSDD
+456 EDNASDD

-477 KRSTLQTELTKYDVI
+477 KRRTLQTELTKYNVI

-531 EMLEDTIN
+531 EMLESTIN

-569 PYRSLNN
+569 PYRSLNK

-613 CNSQTVKL
+613 CNSQTIKL
-621 IVDETCKELRVDMEV
+621 IVDETCKELCVDLEV

>member
-78 AFDYEDGTGFT
+78 AFDNEDGTGFT

-135 NEGVF
+135 NEDVF

-219 EAVKCKPTPLEAEQK
+219 EAVNCKPTPLEAEQK

-252 KSVIINGLDGA
+252 KSVIVNGLDGA

-289 KERRLGHNY
+289 KERRLEHEY
-298 QLSLVKLQM
+298 KLSLVQLQM
-307 AETERDRY
+307 AESERDRY
-315 KDCEYELD
+315 KDREYELD
-323 TQIKQEEAR
+323 SQIKQEEAR
-332 IDKLQAEF
+332 IEKLQAEF
-340 DEFNQSQFNKELCP
+340 DTFNKQQFDDENCP
-354 TCGQELPASK
+354 TCGQP
-364 YEELQA
+364 YP
-370 KFNKNKAEK
+370 AEK
-379 LEEWQA
+379 RAELEAMFNIQKATNLEEWQK

-391 ALKQNYIEQKELMQV
+391 ALRQNYIEQKEIMQV
-406 KADGMCSQI
+406 KADGMSSQI
-415 EELTNDK
+415 EELSNNKD
-422 NTKQKAINEVGE
+422 TKQKAMNEVGE
-434 VNLDNDVQ
+434 VDLDNDVQ

-621 IVDETCKELRVDMEV
+621 IVDETCNELRVDMEV

>member
-78 AFDYEDGTGFT
+78 AFDNEDGTGFT

-124 KEYKAFINNMI
+124 KEYKAFISSMI
-135 NEGVF
+135 NEDVF

-219 EAVKCKPTPLEAEQK
+219 EAVNCKPTPLEAEQK

-252 KSVIINGLDGA
+252 KSVIVNGLDGA

-289 KERRLGHNY
+289 KERRLEHEY
-298 QLSLVKLQM
+298 KLSLVQLQM
-307 AETERDRY
+307 AESERDRF
-315 KDCEYELD
+315 KDREYELD

-332 IDKLQAEF
+332 IEKLQSEF
-340 DEFNQSQFNKELCP
+340 DKFNQSQFDDELCP
-354 TCGQELPASK
+354 TCGQP
-364 YEELQA
+364 YP
-370 KFNKNKAEK
+370 AEK
-379 LEEWQA
+379 RAELEAIFNTQKATNLEEWQK
-385 LIDSAK
+385 LIDSANS
-391 ALKQNYIEQKELMQV
+391 LKQNYIEQKEIMQV
-406 KADGMCSQI
+406 KVDGMCSQI
-415 EELTNDK
+415 EELSNNKD
-422 NTKQKAINEVGE
+422 TKEKAMNEVGE
-434 VNLDNDVQ
+434 VDLDNDVQ

-469 SELSELAD
+469 SQLSELAD

-613 CNSQTVKL
+613 CNSQTIKL

>member
-1 MKLVQLN
+1 MKLTQLN

-78 AFDYEDGTGFT
+78 AFDNEDGTGFT

-135 NEGVF
+135 NEDVF

-219 EAVKCKPTPLEAEQK
+219 EAVNCKPTPLEAEQK

-246 KQLEED
+246 KQLDED
-252 KSVIINGLDGA
+252 KSVIVNGLDGA

-289 KERRLGHNY
+289 NERRLEHEY
-298 QLSLVKLQM
+298 KLSLVQLQM
-307 AETERDRY
+307 AESERDRY
-315 KDCEYELD
+315 KDREYELD
-323 TQIKQEEAR
+323 SQIKQEEAR

-340 DEFNQSQFNKELCP
+340 DDFNQSQFNKELCP
-354 TCGQELPASK
+354 TCGQKLPASK
-364 YEELQA
+364 YEELQTI
-370 KFNKNKAEK
+370 FNQSKAVK

-391 ALKQNYIEQKELMQV
+391 ALKQNYIEQKEIMQV

-415 EELTNDK
+415 EELSNNKDA
-422 NTKQKAINEVGE
+422 KQKAMNEVGE
-434 VNLDNDVQ
+434 VDLDNDVQ
-442 VNDLKAELFMLELD
+442 VNDLKVELFMLELD

-506 QRLINEKNLVD
+506 QRLINEKNVVD

-531 EMLEDTIN
+531 DMLEDTIN

>member
-1 MKLVQLN
+1 MKLTQLN

-78 AFDYEDGTGFT
+78 AFDNEDGTGFT

-135 NEGVF
+135 NEDIF

-263 ERTAKIREVKR
+263 ERTAKIRELKR

-298 QLSLVKLQM
+298 QLSLTKLQM
-307 AETERDRY
+307 AECERDRY
-315 KDCEYELD
+315 KDREYELD
-323 TQIKQEEAR
+323 SQIKQEEAR

-340 DEFNQSQFNKELCP
+340 NEFNQSQFNKELCP

-422 NTKQKAINEVGE
+422 DKKEKAMNEVGE
-434 VNLDNDVQ
+434 VDLDNDVQ

-456 EDNTSDD
+456 EENTSDD
-463 QLKRID
+463 QLKRLD

-531 EMLEDTIN
+531 ETLEDTIN

-554 NGSVEDCCETMVDGV
+554 NGSVEDCCETMVDGI

-613 CNSQTVKL
+613 CNSQTIKL
-621 IVDETCKELRVDMEV
+621 IVDETCKELCVDLEV

>member
-1 MKLVQLN
+1 MKLTQLN

-78 AFDYEDGTGFT
+78 AFDNEDGTGFT

-135 NEGVF
+135 NEDVF

-219 EAVKCKPTPLEAEQK
+219 EAVNCKPTPLEAEQK

-252 KSVIINGLDGA
+252 KSVIVNGLDGA

-289 KERRLGHNY
+289 NERRLEHEY
-298 QLSLVKLQM
+298 KLSLVQLQM
-307 AETERDRY
+307 AESERDRY
-315 KDCEYELD
+315 KDREYELD
-323 TQIKQEEAR
+323 SQIKQEEAR
-332 IDKLQAEF
+332 IEKLQAEF
-340 DEFNQSQFNKELCP
+340 DTFNKQQFDDENCP
-354 TCGQELPASK
+354 TCGQP
-364 YEELQA
+364 YP
-370 KFNKNKAEK
+370 AEK
-379 LEEWQA
+379 RAELEAIFNTQKATNLEEWQK

-391 ALKQNYIEQKELMQV
+391 ALRQNYIEQKEIMQV
-406 KADGMCSQI
+406 KADGMSSQI
-415 EELTNDK
+415 EELSNNKD
-422 NTKQKAINEVGE
+422 TKQKAMNEVGE
-434 VNLDNDVQ
+434 VDLDNDVQ

-506 QRLINEKNLVD
+506 QRLINEKNVVD

-590 TKFYNV
+590 TKFYKVN
-596 TAPVFIDNAE
+596 APVFIDNAE
-606 AVTKFVN
+606 AVTKFID
-613 CNSQTVKL
+613 CKSQTIKL

>member
-36 TTVFDALC
+36 TTIFDALC

-78 AFDYEDGTGFT
+78 AFDNEDGTGFT

-135 NEGVF
+135 NEDVF

-252 KSVIINGLDGA
+252 KSVIVNGLDGA

-289 KERRLGHNY
+289 NERRLEHEY
-298 QLSLVKLQM
+298 KLSLVQLQM
-307 AETERDRY
+307 AESERDRY
-315 KDCEYELD
+315 KDREYELD
-323 TQIKQEEAR
+323 SQIKQEEAR

-340 DEFNQSQFNKELCP
+340 DDFNQSQFNKELCP
-354 TCGQELPASK
+354 TCGQKLPASK
-364 YEELQA
+364 YEELQTI
-370 KFNKNKAEK
+370 FNQSKAVK
-379 LEEWQA
+379 LEEWQK

-391 ALKQNYIEQKELMQV
+391 ALKQNYIEQKEIMQV
-406 KADGMCSQI
+406 KVDGMSSQI
-415 EELTNDK
+415 EELSNNKD
-422 NTKQKAINEVGE
+422 TKQKAMNEVGE
-434 VNLDNDVQ
+434 VDLDNDVQ

-621 IVDETCKELRVDMEV
+621 IVDETCNELRVDMEV

>member
-1 MKLVQLN
+1 MKLTQLN

-78 AFDYEDGTGFT
+78 AFDNEDGTGFT

-135 NEGVF
+135 NEDVF

-289 KERRLGHNY
+289 KERRLEHEY
-298 QLSLVKLQM
+298 KLSLVQLQM
-307 AETERDRY
+307 AESERDRY
-315 KDCEYELD
+315 KDREYELD
-323 TQIKQEEAR
+323 SQIKQEEAR
-332 IDKLQAEF
+332 IEKLQAEF
-340 DEFNQSQFNKELCP
+340 DTFNKQQFDDENCP
-354 TCGQELPASK
+354 TCGQP
-364 YEELQA
+364 YP
-370 KFNKNKAEK
+370 AEK
-379 LEEWQA
+379 RAELEAMFNIQKATNLEEWQK

-391 ALKQNYIEQKELMQV
+391 ALKQNYIEQKEIMQV
-406 KADGMCSQI
+406 KADGMSSQI
-415 EELTNDK
+415 EELSNNKD
-422 NTKQKAINEVGE
+422 TKEKAMNEVGE
-434 VNLDNDVQ
+434 VDLDSDVQ

-517 ETAFLLDEFVKAKV
+517 ETAFLLDEFVKSKV

-582 GIDIINAL
+582 GIDVINAL

-613 CNSQTVKL
+613 CNSQTIKL
-621 IVDETCKELRVDMEV
+621 IVDETCKELCVDLEV

>member
-1 MKLVQLN
+1 MKLTQLN

-78 AFDYEDGTGFT
+78 AFDNEDGTGFT

-135 NEGVF
+135 NEDVF

-252 KSVIINGLDGA
+252 KSVIVNGLDGA

-289 KERRLGHNY
+289 NERRLEHEY
-298 QLSLVKLQM
+298 KLSLVQLQM
-307 AETERDRY
+307 AESERDRY
-315 KDCEYELD
+315 KDREYELD
-323 TQIKQEEAR
+323 SQIKQEEAR

-340 DEFNQSQFNKELCP
+340 DTFNKQEFDDENCP
-354 TCGQELPASK
+354 TCGQP
-364 YEELQA
+364 YP
-370 KFNKNKAEK
+370 AEK
-379 LEEWQA
+379 RAELEAIFNTQKATNLEEWQK

-391 ALKQNYIEQKELMQV
+391 ALRQNYIEQKEVMQV
-406 KADGMCSQI
+406 KVDGMCSQI
-415 EELTNDK
+415 EKLSNDK
-422 NTKQKAINEVGE
+422 DKKQQALNEVGE
-434 VNLDNDVQ
+434 VDFDNDVQ

-506 QRLINEKNLVD
+506 QRLINEKNVVD

>member
-1 MKLVQLN
+1 MKLTQLN

-78 AFDYEDGTGFT
+78 AFDNEDGTGFT

-135 NEGVF
+135 NEDVF

-252 KSVIINGLDGA
+252 KSVIVNGLDGA

-289 KERRLGHNY
+289 KERRLEHEY
-298 QLSLVKLQM
+298 KLSLVQLQM
-307 AETERDRY
+307 AESERDRY
-315 KDCEYELD
+315 KDREYELD
-323 TQIKQEEAR
+323 SQIKQEEAR
-332 IDKLQAEF
+332 IEKLQSEF
-340 DEFNQSQFNKELCP
+340 DKFNQSQFDDELCP
-354 TCGQELPASK
+354 TCGQP
-364 YEELQA
+364 YP
-370 KFNKNKAEK
+370 AEK
-379 LEEWQA
+379 RAELEAMFNTQKATNLEEWQK

-391 ALKQNYIEQKELMQV
+391 SLKQNYIEQKEIMQV

-415 EELTNDK
+415 EELSNNKD
-422 NTKQKAINEVGE
+422 TKQKAMNEVGE
-434 VNLDNDVQ
+434 VDLDNDVQ

-469 SELSELAD
+469 SELSELDD

-554 NGSVEDCCETMVDGV
+554 NGSVEDCCETMVNGV

-621 IVDETCKELRVDMEV
+621 IVDETCNELRVDMEV

>member
-1 MKLVQLN
+1 MKLTQLN

-78 AFDYEDGTGFT
+78 AFDNEDGTGFT

-135 NEGVF
+135 NEDVF

-252 KSVIINGLDGA
+252 KSVIVNGLDGA

-274 KLADRKSQLMNEHTD
+274 KLADRKSQLINEHTD
-289 KERRLGHNY
+289 KERRLEHEY
-298 QLSLVKLQM
+298 KLSLVQLQM
-307 AETERDRY
+307 AESERDRY
-315 KDCEYELD
+315 KDREYELD
-323 TQIKQEEAR
+323 SQIKQEEAR
-332 IDKLQAEF
+332 IEKLQAEF
-340 DEFNQSQFNKELCP
+340 DTFNKQQFDDENCP
-354 TCGQELPASK
+354 TCGQP
-364 YEELQA
+364 YP
-370 KFNKNKAEK
+370 AEK
-379 LEEWQA
+379 RAELEAMFNIQKATNLEEWQK

-391 ALKQNYIEQKELMQV
+391 ALRQNYIEQKEIMQV

-415 EELTNDK
+415 EELSNTKD
-422 NTKQKAINEVGE
+422 TKQKAMNEVGE
-434 VNLDNDVQ
+434 VDLDNDVQ

-621 IVDETCKELRVDMEV
+621 IVDETCNELRVDMEV

>member
-21 FTNNTIIRGDNATGK
+21 FTDNTIIRGDNATGK
-36 TTVFDALC
+36 TTVFDALY

-78 AFDYEDGTGFT
+78 AFDNEDGTGFT

-124 KEYKAFINNMI
+124 KEYKAFINSMI
-135 NEGVF
+135 NEDVF

-219 EAVKCKPTPLEAEQK
+219 EAVNCKPTPMEAEQK

-252 KSVIINGLDGA
+252 KSVIVNGLDGA

-289 KERRLGHNY
+289 KERRLEHEY
-298 QLSLVKLQM
+298 KLSLVQLQM
-307 AETERDRY
+307 AESERDRY
-315 KDCEYELD
+315 KDREYELD

-332 IDKLQAEF
+332 IEKLQSEF
-340 DEFNQSQFNKELCP
+340 DKFNSQEFDNVNCP
-354 TCGQELPASK
+354 TCGQP
-364 YEELQA
+364 YP
-370 KFNKNKAEK
+370 AEK
-379 LEEWQA
+379 RAELEAMFNIQKATNLEEWQK

-391 ALKQNYIEQKELMQV
+391 ALRNNYIEQKEIMQV

-415 EELTNDK
+415 EELS
-422 NTKQKAINEVGE
+422 NTKDAKEKALHDVGE
-434 VNLDNDVQ
+434 VDLDNDVQ

-539 KHFTITTFKMANVLV
+539 KHFTITTFKMANVLM
-554 NGSVEDCCETMVDGV
+554 NSSVEDCCETMVDGV

-621 IVDETCKELRVDMEV
+621 IVDETCKELRVEMEV